1 MAAIAFDPLGYT
13 RELEASGVPRNQAE
27 VHAKAMTATFLHN
40 FDSLVT
46 RDYLDTRFTEFEA
59 RIMSVMDRRFAGVD
73 SHFVKLETSLEQRF
87 VAIESNIDRRFSEA
101 NANIDK
107 RFAESDAKF
116 DKRFAESDARIDK
129 GFAESDAKFDKDF
142 AESDARINQLFAELR
157 LELHREIASIR
168 GELADLKSKF
178 NVQAWMLALLI
189 AGVFVPMLQRVFV

>member
-116 DKRFAESDARIDK
+116 DK
-129 GFAESDAKFDKDF
+129 DF